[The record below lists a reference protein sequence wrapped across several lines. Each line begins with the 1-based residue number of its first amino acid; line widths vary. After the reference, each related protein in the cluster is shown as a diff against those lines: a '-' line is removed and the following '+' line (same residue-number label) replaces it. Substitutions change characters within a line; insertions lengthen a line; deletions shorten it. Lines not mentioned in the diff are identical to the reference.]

1 MHEMA
6 ITQSILN
13 IALEAGKNAGASR
26 ITEIRIRMGEYSD
39 VVPVILR
46 EYFAVAAAGT
56 PAEGA
61 ELVLRR
67 VPVTMECR
75 NCGWSGQVDRMHI
88 RCGGCGGYDLKL
100 LTGREFYVE
109 SLEAE

>member
-6 ITQSILN
+6 IVQSVLN
-13 IALEAGKNAGASR
+13 IALEAGSSGGAQR
-26 ITEIRIRMGEYSD
+26 ITRIRIKMGEYSD

-46 EYFAVAAAGT
+46 EYFAVAARGT
-56 PAEGA
+56 MAEGA
-61 ELVLRR
+61 ELVLGR
-67 VPVTMECR
+67 VPVTMRCR
-75 NCGWSGQVDRMHI
+75 GCGWSGPVDKLRI
-88 RCGGCGGYDLKL
+88 RCGGCGGTELTL

>member
-6 ITQSILN
+6 ITQSVLN
-13 IALEAGKNAGASR
+13 IALEAGKKAGAGR
-26 ITEIRIRMGEYSD
+26 ITAVRIRMGEYSD
-39 VVPVILR
+39 VVPSVLR
-46 EYFAVAAAGT
+46 EYFAVAARGT

-61 ELVLRR
+61 VIEIQRL
-67 VPVTMECR
+67 PVTMRCR
-75 NCGWSGQVDRMHI
+75 DCAWRGRVDKLRI
-88 RCGGCGGYDLKL
+88 CCPRCGGTDLAL

>member
-6 ITQSILN
+6 VTQSVLN
-13 IALEAGKNAGASR
+13 IALEEGKKAGAKR
-26 ITEIRIRMGEYSD
+26 ITAIKIRRGAYSD
-39 VVPVILR
+39 VVPAVLR

-56 PAEGA
+56 MAEGA
-61 ELVLRR
+61 ELVLTRI
-67 VPVTMECR
+67 PVTMLCR
-75 NCGWSGQVDRMHI
+75 SCGWQGTVDKLHI
-88 RCGGCGGYDLKL
+88 QCAACGGTDLKL